1 MSTVTIQAN
10 GSNVGDAI
18 YAVSSASVASLN
30 LAFPRYAPAVG
41 YRVTGGSLYA
51 YMDTRVDARGGTC
64 TVRAATTASV
74 WTLLGLLVNNETAAS
89 SLRWRNVSFAA
100 NLLPSVF
107 ASGVSL
113 DCKSASASY
122 GSSAG
127 VRTDKAAEKPYLS
140 LSLEPVTLTPK
151 SLSPAGG
158 NSVYKGFIQRFSWD
172 HEYDATNVYGP
183 VAQSYA
189 EFYYR
194 APGGAA
200 SSIRVDGDQKYID
213 FDTGLVAS
221 NTAMEY
227 AVKIVSNSGA
237 SAQSAWVTLSL
248 KGTNVSLRD
257 LAPRSKV
264 YRGFG
269 VNFGWGIN
277 YTVPS
282 GCSGTLRQTSAV
294 LRWRPKGSAAL
305 GGEYNIAGA
314 TAAYTLG
321 GQVLPLGD
329 VEWQV
334 TVNNSSGG
342 STTSDWISITN
353 AEVAVSIVDM
363 VPISRASVYHGFSV
377 RFSWGIIYT
386 LPSGISGNISQTSAV
401 LRWRRKGSAEL
412 GGQYAVQGA
421 ASAYTLDGQVLPIG
435 EVEWQLTINNSTGG
449 STTSDW
455 VSITNVEVPIAISGM
470 YPAEGARI
478 IKAQATRFGWM
489 VTAEAS
495 DAPGEIV
502 QTRAVLRYRVRDDAP
517 VTEKAVTGAS
527 KYIDFPAGTFTADT
541 LQWQV
546 TVTANTGT
554 AATSEWVSVI
564 TKDTLS
570 TPTCVSPVGEI
581 VDDKNGVTF
590 RWLHVNETGT
600 AQTAWRLE
608 TSIDAGSHYTRL
620 AEGEGAA
627 DSHTTAKGTF
637 EQGTLLWRVQTRNS
651 DGDWGTVSEAAT
663 IIIQRAP
670 ETPVITYVDA
680 LPLPTVRWQSADQ
693 SAYRLTIGS
702 YDTGWIFGTAKEYR
716 HRDVLPDGTYLVTV
730 TIRTLFELESQPAS
744 LQFTIKNAPGAP
756 VAVKTAEL
764 PLCVEINWSTPG
776 AYAAYYVLR
785 DGVPIAKTNATT
797 YTDQLAAGK
806 HTYQVRAFAP
816 DGNYTDSAAAVAWS
830 RVPRAAIS
838 LLQPIDWLQLAIREG
853 TEPPEHSATCGLDKS
868 FVYYYGDEDPETN
881 DGGGLTEE
889 HKFVFA
895 VTREEY
901 ARLFAMRHGTVI
913 YKDLYGDRVIGA
925 ITGIDPNFKR
935 RRVPVTFTI
944 RRTKVEERID
954 YDPV

>member
-10 GSNVGDAI
+10 GSNSQEAI
-18 YAVSSASVASLN
+18 YVVSSMDLRKLELS
-30 LAFPRYAPAVG
+30 FPAPQLSSG
-41 YRVTGGSLYA
+41 HRVTGIELYV
-51 YMDTRVDARGGTC
+51 YMDTSVDDRGGNC
-64 TVRAATTASV
+64 YVGSSC
-74 WTLLGLLVNNETAAS
+74 GQLVLNETTS
-89 SLRWRNVSFAA
+89 SPLQWRKAVCDAEDIPWVLQNG
-100 NLLPSVF
+100 VF
-107 ASGVSL
+107 ISCTSS
-113 DCKSASASY
+113 SAFY

-127 VRTDKAAEKPYLS
+127 IRTDKANEKPYLV
-140 LSLEPVTLTPK
+140 LTLAPVTLTPK

-172 HEYDATNVYGP
+172 YEYDATNVYGP
-183 VAQSYA
+183 VTQSYA

-200 SSIRVDGDQKYID
+200 SSIRVDGDQKHID
-213 FDTGLVAS
+213 FDTSLVPS

-227 AVKIVSNSGA
+227 SVKIVSGSGA
-237 SAQSAWVTLSL
+237 SAQSAWVPLTLKS
-248 KGTNVSLRD
+248 TNVSLRD

-269 VNFGWGIN
+269 VNFGWGIG

-294 LRWRPKGSAAL
+294 LRWRPKGSSTL

-314 TAAYTLG
+314 QAAYTLG

-363 VPISRASVYHGFSV
+363 VPISRANVYHGFSV
-377 RFSWGIIYT
+377 RFSWGISYA
-386 LPSGISGNISQTSAV
+386 LPSGVSGNISQTSAV
-401 LRWRRKGSAEL
+401 LRWRKKGSADL

-421 ASAYTLDGQVLPIG
+421 ASAYTIDGQVLPIG
-435 EVEWQLTINNSTGG
+435 EVEWQLTVNNSTGG
-449 STTSDW
+449 STTSSW
-455 VSITNVEVPIAISGM
+455 VGITNVEVPIAISGM
-470 YPAEGARI
+470 YPAEGARV
-478 IKAQATRFGWM
+478 IKAQTNRFGWT

-502 QTRAVLRYRVRDDAP
+502 QTRAVLRYRVEDGAP
-517 VTEKAVTGAS
+517 VTEKTVTGAA
-527 KYIDFPAGTFTADT
+527 KYIDFPAGTFTADM

-554 AATSEWVSVI
+554 TATSDWVSVI

-581 VDDKNGVTF
+581 VDDKNGITF
-590 RWLHVNETGT
+590 VWQHVNETGT

-627 DSHTTAKGTF
+627 DSHATAKGTF

-651 DGDWGTVSEAAT
+651 DGDWGTVSEPAT

-693 SAYRLTIGS
+693 SAYRLTIGD
-702 YDTGWIFGTAKEYR
+702 YDTGWVFGTAKEYR
-716 HRDVLPDGTYLVTV
+716 HRDVLPDGTYTVTV

-744 LQFTIKNAPGAP
+744 LQFAIKNTPGAP
-756 VAVKTAEL
+756 VEIKTAEL
-764 PLCVEINWSTPG
+764 PLCVEISWSTQDG
-776 AYAAYYVLR
+776 YTAYYVLR

-806 HTYQVRAFAP
+806 HTYQVRAFAA

-838 LLQPIDWLQLAIREG
+838 LLQPIGWLQLAVREG

-868 FVYYYGDEDPETN
+868 FVYYYGDEDPEEN

-913 YKDLYGDRVIGA
+913 YKDLYGDRVIGT

-935 RRVPVTFTI
+935 RVPVTFTV
-944 RRTKVEERID
+944 RRTKYEERID
-954 YDPV
+954 YDPI